1 MKGIY
6 LKNNNKHY
14 EDIYDFVMD
23 NKLFIGTMVGAFF
36 DVSVTDKK
44 LHKASVYAEFR
55 PNMLIPINEEVE
67 VDLSDIQFAL
77 EGQGKPCVDGLKIT
91 TTHSQFILHELVMYL
106 R

>member
-23 NKLFIGTMVGAFF
+23 NKLFIGTMVDAFF

-44 LHKASVYAEFR
+44 FHKASVYAELR
-55 PNMLIPINEEVE
+55 PNMLIPTDEEVE
-67 VDLSDIQFAL
+67 VDLSDIKFSL
-77 EGQGKPCVDGLKIT
+77 ESQGKPCVDGLKII

>member
-23 NKLFIGTMVGAFF
+23 NKLFIGTMVDAFF

-44 LHKASVYAEFR
+44 FHKASVYAELL
-55 PNMLIPINEEVE
+55 PTMLIPTDEEVE

-77 EGQGKPCVDGLKIT
+77 ESQGKSCVEGLKIT
-91 TTHSQFILHELVMYL
+91 TRHSQFILHELVNYL

>member
-6 LKNNNKHY
+6 LKKNNKHY

-23 NKLFIGTMVGAFF
+23 NKILIGTLVECAF

-44 LHKASVYAEFR
+44 LHKASVYAELL
-55 PNMLIPINEEVE
+55 PNMLIPTDEEVE
-67 VDLSDIQFAL
+67 IDLGDIHFAL
-77 EGQGKPCVDGLKIT
+77 ESQGKSCVEGLKIT
-91 TTHSQFILHELVMYL
+91 TTHSQFILHELVSYL

>member
-23 NKLFIGTMVGAFF
+23 NKPFIKTWVDAFF

-44 LHKASVYAEFR
+44 LHKAPVYAELYSS
-55 PNMLIPINEEVE
+55 MLIPCDEEVE
-67 VDLSDIQFAL
+67 VDLSDFKFAL
-77 EGQGKPCVDGLKIT
+77 ESQGKPCVDGLKIT
-91 TTHSQFILHELVMYL
+91 TTHSQFILHELVNYL

>member
-23 NKLFIGTMVGAFF
+23 NKPFIETMVEGFF
-36 DVSVTDKK
+36 DISVTDKK
-44 LHKASVYAEFR
+44 FHKAPVYVEIYA
-55 PNMLIPINEEVE
+55 NMLIPCDEEVE
-67 VDLSDIQFAL
+67 VDLSDIKLAL
-77 EGQGKPCVDGLKIT
+77 ESQGKSCVEGLKIT

>member
-36 DVSVTDKK
+36 DVSITDKK
-44 LHKASVYAEFR
+44 LHKASVYAELV
-55 PNMLIPINEEVE
+55 PSMLIPTDEEVE
-67 VDLSDIQFAL
+67 VDLSDIKFAL
-77 EGQGKPCVDGLKIT
+77 DNQGISCKDGLKIT
-91 TTHSQFILHELVMYL
+91 TTHSQFILHELVSFL

>member
-6 LKNNNKHY
+6 LKNKNKHY

-23 NKLFIGTMVGAFF
+23 NKIFIGTWVECVF

-44 LHKASVYAEFR
+44 LHKASVYAEIM
-55 PNMLIPINEEVE
+55 PNMLIPTDEEVE
-67 VDLSDIQFAL
+67 VDLSDFKFAL
-77 EGQGKPCVDGLKIT
+77 DNQGTSCIEGTKIR
-91 TTHSQFILHELVMYL
+91 TTHSQFILHEIVQFL

>member
-14 EDIYDFVMD
+14 EDLYDFVMD
-23 NKLFIGTMVGAFF
+23 NKLFIGTMVDAFF

-55 PNMLIPINEEVE
+55 PNMLIPINEEV
-67 VDLSDIQFAL
+67 DLSDIQFAL
-77 EGQGKPCVDGLKIT
+77 ESQGKSCVDGLKIT